1 VEAFART
8 EYARLCGL
16 AQQSPD
22 GVPREVR
29 ISELLDHYETSEIPL
44 LAQST
49 RRSYRYSLVPIRW
62 YFVDKLGDPPLDRI
76 GAGLVR
82 QFLQWRRSHAPDG
95 STLETPLS
103 NRSVAKERG
112 YLSRMFEIAE
122 RLEMCDRN
130 PVARIEVPKS
140 DGRDPVILTGEE
152 YERLVAE
159 CAYNPML
166 YLYALLLG
174 ETGMRSESEAM
185 WIRWEHVSLE
195 ERFIWIHSNREHR
208 TKSGRGRWVPMTDRL
223 VRAMARHVAQ
233 FRWPTY
239 HGRPSDW
246 VLHHVE
252 DRRTARAGNRIGSL
266 RTSFKAACRRAAL
279 PDGFVRHDLR
289 HRRVTVW
296 LGEGKNPVHVKEAVG
311 HADLATTMRYTHLS
325 REHLRSLIEDPNGA

>member
-1 VEAFART
+1 
-8 EYARLCGL
+8 
-16 AQQSPD
+16 
-22 GVPREVR
+22 VR
-29 ISELLDHYETSEIPL
+29 ISELIDHYELNEIPL
-44 LAQST
+44 LARST

-62 YFVDKLGDPPLDRI
+62 YFVDNLGDPPLDRI
-76 GAGLVR
+76 TAGLVR
-82 QFLQWRRSHAPDG
+82 QFLHWRRGHAPNGAALD
-95 STLETPLS
+95 TPLS

-112 YLSRMFEIAE
+112 YLHHMFDIAE

-140 DGRDPVILTGEE
+140 DGRDPAILTEAQ
-152 YERLVAE
+152 YERLVCQSAH
-159 CAYNPML
+159 NPML
-166 YLYALLLG
+166 YLYTLLLG

-185 WIRWEHVSLE
+185 WIRWDHVSLGD
-195 ERFIWIHSNREHR
+195 RFIWINSNQEHR

-223 VRAMARHVAQ
+223 VRAVAKHTLQ
-233 FRWPTY
+233 FQSQSY
-239 HGRPSDW
+239 HGRRSDW

-266 RTSFKAACRRAAL
+266 RTSFKAACRRADL

-296 LGEGKNPVHVKEAVG
+296 LAEGKNPVHVKEAVG

-325 REHLRSLIEDPNGA
+325 REHLRSLVD